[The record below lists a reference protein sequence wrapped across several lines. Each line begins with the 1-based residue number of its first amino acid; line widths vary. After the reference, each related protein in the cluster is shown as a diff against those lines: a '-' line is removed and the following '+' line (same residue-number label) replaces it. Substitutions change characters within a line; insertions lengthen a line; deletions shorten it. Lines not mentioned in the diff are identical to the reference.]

1 MNDLVT
7 KLPVA
12 LAFSLTEKDKRGCPA
27 KVPGR
32 GNAGWTLM
40 EFADARA
47 AAVFFQAHPHA
58 AMPCWQRLDVVDGE
72 LRVVRP

>member
-1 MNDLVT
+1 MNEPGL

-12 LAFSLTEKDKRGCPA
+12 LTFSPTERGCPA

-40 EFADARA
+40 EFADAREA
-47 AAVFFQAHPHA
+47 AAFFLAHPHA

-72 LRVVRP
+72 LRVIR